1 LLAVWPAA
9 KPAAVSPTVIA
20 DELHVW
26 STFDH
31 AADHRKVAAGC
42 SQSGPGRH
50 VVVAAI
56 D

>member
-1 LLAVWPAA
+1 M
-9 KPAAVSPTVIA
+9 IA

-26 STFDH
+26 SAFDH
-31 AADHRKVAAGC
+31 AADQREVAAGC
-42 SQSGPGRH
+42 PQSGPGRH